1 MRSLRQMAPPAPGR
15 WPKSAWVAID
25 CGAAAI
31 LALLLAGWASQTRAS
46 AMPGVPGTVG
56 DILALV
62 AAAGV
67 AVRRPAPVPSL
78 AVVLAASV
86 ASNYLGFGKDPMVAV
101 ALVLYIVATSAPMG
115 IAVTA
120 LVVAEIGVVVTWHAP
135 AYVPNLL
142 PRIAAAGIVQLA
154 AWTVGFAV
162 RTQRRYAAGLREQ
175 AERRVQA
182 EADRSRRALAEQR
195 LRIARDLH
203 DVVAHSMG
211 VIAVQ
216 AGVGGH
222 VAGSRPDEAGKALRV
237 IEETSRS
244 ALHELRRMLTVLRD
258 DTSAPDDPAP
268 YLMPAPGLRDL
279 PGLIDRTSSAV
290 LRVEMSEIGEPGRLA
305 EGVDVAA
312 FRIVQEALANVV
324 RHAQADHA
332 CIRLENRSNG
342 LRITVTDNGIGTPGS
357 QAPPEGHGLQGMRE
371 RVALCGGDFSAGP
384 RPGGGYQIRAFL
396 PALPAAGAGG
406 AEGEAP

>member
-1 MRSLRQMAPPAPGR
+1 VRSLRQMAPPAPGR

-25 CGAAAI
+25 CGFAAV
-31 LALLLAGWASQTRAS
+31 LALLLAGWVGQTRAS
-46 AMPGVPGTVG
+46 AMPGVSGTVG
-56 DILALV
+56 DILALA

-67 AVRRPAPVPSL
+67 AVRRLAPVPSL

-86 ASNYLGFGKDPMVAV
+86 ASSYLGFGKDPMVAV
-101 ALVLYIVATSAPMG
+101 ALVLYIVATSAPPG

-120 LVVAEIGVVVTWHAP
+120 LVVAEMGVLVTWHSP

-142 PRIAAAGIVQLA
+142 PRIAATAIVQLA

-195 LRIARDLH
+195 LRIARELH

-216 AGVGGH
+216 AGAGGH

-244 ALHELRRMLTVLRD
+244 ALQELRRMLTVLRD
-258 DTSAPDDPAP
+258 DTSARSDAAP

-279 PGLIDRTSSAV
+279 PGLIDRTRSAV
-290 LRVEMSEIGEPGRLA
+290 LRVELSEGGEPGRLA

-324 RHAQADHA
+324 RHAHADHA
-332 CIRLENRSNG
+332 CIRLEHRSHG
-342 LRITVTDNGIGTPGS
+342 LRITVTDNGIGAPGP

-371 RVALCGGDFSAGP
+371 RVAICGGDFSAGP
-384 RPGGGYQIRAFL
+384 RPDGGYQIHAFL
-396 PALPAAGAGG
+396 PAFPAAAADGAD
-406 AEGEAP
+406 GEAP